1 MYNNSIHYTP
11 QSTITV
17 TLKRPPMPKWGMRGA
32 NHGEGEWGLQ
42 GTREPSEAVEA
53 PEKRSD
59 SAMRRCPD
67 LRDFG
72 ETPADAEMGYG
83 KHEGKT
89 EKTVNEVV
97 SP

>member
-1 MYNNSIHYTP
+1 MNNSIHYTP

-53 PEKRSD
+53 PDGKPGGKRSVGPGGTFRRLMKV
-59 SAMRRCPD
+59 AMGLD
-67 LRDFG
+67 
-72 ETPADAEMGYG
+72 
-83 KHEGKT
+83 
-89 EKTVNEVV
+89 
-97 SP
+97 